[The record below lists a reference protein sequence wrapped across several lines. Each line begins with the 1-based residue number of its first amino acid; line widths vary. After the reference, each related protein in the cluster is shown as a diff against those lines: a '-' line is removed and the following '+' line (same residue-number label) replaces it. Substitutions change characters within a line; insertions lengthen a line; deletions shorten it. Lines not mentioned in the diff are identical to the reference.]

1 MYNKGDHVVSK
12 WLAKLGLFSFKKP
25 WLIIISWLLVLGL
38 LGGLAA
44 LNFKPTSDAI
54 SIPNTP
60 AQKAIDRMKEL
71 FPSVGSASGR
81 IVFKAESGTQIADHR
96 TDIDKL
102 LSEVKSVPN
111 VTGVVSP
118 FDYDKAISTD
128 KTVAYA
134 QIQLEG
140 ESGSIDTKT
149 LAEIQSR
156 ISDARTQNLEIESGG
171 DLINKAPGEILGI
184 GELAGV
190 VLALIVLVIMLGS
203 LVAAGM
209 PIIIAIVTVGVS
221 MAGLFALSH
230 VIDISSTTP
239 VLAVMLGLAVGID
252 YSLFII
258 SKYRTYLLE
267 GHSFEDAVRLSLAT
281 AGNAVVFAAGTVV
294 IALAAL
300 TVVQIPFMTTM
311 GLAGAATIALAAAV
325 AVSLIPAFLGLAGAR
340 VFSRKVRA
348 KVAKA
353 QERGPAKSH
362 PLSHKTVWYKW
373 GSFIVKRPIRMIAV
387 SLVIVGALA
396 YPVTQ
401 LKLGLP
407 TDEFAA
413 QSSTQRKAYD
423 IMSQAF
429 GDGFNGPLIVVV
441 DHLPT
446 VSDADRA
453 AVRDPLLK
461 NLNQQ
466 IADQQKQSQEKF
478 QAAMMNASTPE
489 EVAAI
494 QQQIQAAQKD
504 GEAKKQ
510 AALTQIDQ
518 AVAQYAK
525 YIQLQKVA
533 SNIAERRD
541 VASTQPA
548 LVTDDGTSGVI
559 QVVSRSAPSSQD
571 TEELISAL
579 RDPDNK
585 QAIYGSSDLSIGVT
599 GSAALQGDI
608 NHKLASALPVYLSVV
623 VGLSLVLLI
632 IAFRSILVPLK
643 ATAGFLLSV
652 LAMFGSLVAVFQLG
666 WFGIAEAPGPIVSF
680 IPIIATG
687 ILFGLAMDYEF
698 FLVSS
703 MHEKYHHT
711 KQAKQ
716 SVIDGFALGAKVVTA
731 AGIIMVSVFAG
742 FITNHDATIQAIG
755 FGLALGILVDAFI
768 IRMTLVP
775 AIMSLIGSSA
785 WWLPRWLDRLLPH
798 VSIEGEDI
806 SVQNTRRR

>member
-1 MYNKGDHVVSK
+1 MSK
-12 WLAKLGLFSFKKP
+12 WLATLGLFSFKKP
-25 WLIIISWLLVLGL
+25 WLVIISWVVILGL
-38 LGGLAA
+38 LGGLAT
-44 LNFKPTSDAI
+44 LNFKPTSDSI

-71 FPSVGSASGR
+71 FPNVGSASGR
-81 IVFKAESGTQIADHR
+81 IVFKAAEGTQISDYR
-96 TDIDKL
+96 STIDKL
-102 LSEVKSVPN
+102 LSEVKAIPN
-111 VTGVVSP
+111 VTGIVSP

-134 QIQLEG
+134 QVQLNG

-149 LAEIQSR
+149 LADIQSR
-156 ISDARTQNLEIESGG
+156 IESARLQNLEIESGG
-171 DLINKAPGEILGI
+171 DLINKAPGEILGV
-184 GELAGV
+184 GEVAGV
-190 VLALIVLVIMLGS
+190 VLALIVLVITLGS
-203 LVAAGM
+203 LIAAGM
-209 PIIIAIVTVGVS
+209 PILIAVVTVGVS

-258 SKYRTYLLE
+258 SKYRNYLLE
-267 GHSFEDAVRLSLAT
+267 GNTFEDAVRLALST

-300 TVVQIPFMTTM
+300 TIVQIPFMTTM

-325 AVSLIPAFLGLAGAR
+325 AVSLIPAFLGLVKAR
-340 VFSRKVRA
+340 IFNKKLRA
-348 KVAKA
+348 KVVKA
-353 QERGPAKSH
+353 QDRGPAKSH
-362 PLSHKTVWYKW
+362 PLSHKTIWYKW
-373 GSFIVKRPIRMIAV
+373 GSFIVKHPIIMTVA
-387 SLVIVGALA
+387 SLVILGALA
-396 YPVTQ
+396 YPVAQ

-423 IMSQAF
+423 IMSQKF

-441 DHLPT
+441 DNLPA

-466 IADQQKQSQEKF
+466 IADQQKQSQQKYQTEM
-478 QAAMMNASTPE
+478 ANASTPE
-489 EVAAI
+489 QIAAI
-494 QQQIQAAQKD
+494 QQQIQDAQRE
-504 GEAKKQ
+504 GETKKQ
-510 AALTQIDQ
+510 AALAQIDQ
-518 AVAQYAK
+518 AVTQYAK
-525 YIQLQKVA
+525 YIQLQNVA
-533 SNIAERRD
+533 TKIAERRD
-541 VASTQPA
+541 VAFAQPA
-548 LVTDDGTSGVI
+548 LVTDNGTSGVI
-559 QVVSRSAPSSQD
+559 QVVSRFAPSSEN

-579 RDPDNK
+579 RDPSK
-585 QAIYGSSDLSIGVT
+585 KETVFGSTDLSIGVT
-599 GSAALQGDI
+599 GSAALQSDI
-608 NHKLASALPVYLSVV
+608 NHKLADALPVYLSVV
-623 VGLSLVLLI
+623 VGLSLLLLV
-632 IAFRSILVPLK
+632 IAFRSILVPIK
-643 ATAGFLLSV
+643 ATIGFLLSV
-652 LAMFGSLVAVFQLG
+652 LAMFGSMVAVFQLG

-703 MHEKYHHT
+703 MHEKYHQT

-731 AGIIMVSVFAG
+731 AGVIMVSVFAG

-755 FGLALGILVDAFI
+755 FGLAIGILVDAFI
-768 IRMTLVP
+768 VRMTLVP
-775 AIMSLIGSSA
+775 ALMSLMGSSA
-785 WWLPRWLDRLLPH
+785 WWLPRWLDRILPH

-806 SVQNTRRR
+806 GVQSKRRRR